1 MLCCCC
7 CCAAAAAAD
16 ENGESGATRGGM
28 VVLVNVRGTLGDP
41 LPTDFL
47 LRLALKLWLEVS
59 SRGSSS

>member
-1 MLCCCC
+1 MNKKQTDLFLYSSLGVVIMLV
-7 CCAAAAAAD
+7 
-16 ENGESGATRGGM
+16 M